1 MHRRLY
7 ACFYGNACAHLLQTH
22 TFLYRQR
29 IVQLKDG
36 EESEVNRVT
45 FTVGL
50 NARLR
55 VLMVQN
61 VQGGGGVGGCPAYSV
76 SVAGGALLWWSVCEP
91 GEEWYRTW
99 HGGCVACQCGS
110 SLWHVYNN
118 SHFHASVHSL
128 LVSHRLHSGHPFKH
142 HAFSFSGFLGTTRK
156 MINNS
161 AKYTKNCF
169 FFRQLDAEM
178 LPVIQGRF

>member
-61 VQGGGGVGGCPAYSV
+61 VQGGGGVSCIFRVGCGGRS
-76 SVAGGALLWWSVCEP
+76 ALVVR
-91 GEEWYRTW
+91 WYRTW